1 MPRPGKK
8 QLNVFV
14 SEESFQAWRRFA
26 DAQGVSVTALIEAV
40 GLELASVE
48 RPSPTLRSIVARAR
62 QVDTERRRKL

>member
-26 DAQGVSVTALIEAV
+26 DAQGVSVTALIEAM
-40 GLELASVE
+40 GLELATVD
-48 RPSPTLRSIVARAR
+48 RLSPTLRSLVVRAR
-62 QVDTERRRKL
+62 QVDAERRRKA